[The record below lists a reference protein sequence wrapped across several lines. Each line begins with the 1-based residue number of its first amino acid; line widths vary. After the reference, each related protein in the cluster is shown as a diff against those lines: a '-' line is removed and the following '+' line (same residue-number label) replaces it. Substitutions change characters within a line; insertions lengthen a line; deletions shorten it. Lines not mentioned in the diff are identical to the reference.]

1 MCVSFTR
8 KSSELKPLRI
18 PLHSKK
24 TKRCPTCRHILIKP
38 EQKAQ
43 SVRFKI
49 KLVAANYLPAM
60 TVAFPLTQDA
70 GRQRGA
76 GSRQAPGEDT
86 SGASGLHAGG
96 TYPFH
101 LALTN
106 PLYDPIQVRLA
117 VQRQV
122 PPPSMTVSSAPAGS
136 PEKARRPPFA
146 VSLPQSAFPV
156 AAFAEAWEYEDD
168 EDMFGGED
176 DGFGGGG
183 LDRERGGIG
192 GKGKTVGVVERR
204 ANVTVVGGEVVIGK
218 DARGSVKVGVVIGRS
233 IRCEGVLTPCVP
245 FLRSSICWF
254 RTRTVPTIHWRRT
267 MCGRRHRRAR
277 KRCQR

>member
-1 MCVSFTR
+1 MRGTVTLFDVAKCAPFSSQSV
-8 KSSELKPLRI
+8 SELKPLRI

-60 TVAFPLTQDA
+60 MATFPPNQEV
-70 GRQRGA
+70 RQRGA
-76 GSRQAPGEDT
+76 GSGKQAPVED
-86 SGASGLHAGG
+86 ASGGNSLHAGG

-122 PPPSMTVSSAPAGS
+122 PPPSSSSSAPTGS

-146 VSLPQSAFPV
+146 VSLPPSAFPV

-176 DGFGGGG
+176 DEFGGR
-183 LDRERGGIG
+183 LDRDRGGG
-192 GKGKTVGVVERR
+192 SASGKVKTVAVLERR
-204 ANVTVVGGEVVIGK
+204 ANVTVVGGEVVVGR
-218 DARGSVKVGVVIGRS
+218 DAKGPVKVGVAI
-233 IRCEGVLTPCVP
+233 
-245 FLRSSICWF
+245 
-254 RTRTVPTIHWRRT
+254 
-267 MCGRRHRRAR
+267 
-277 KRCQR
+277 

>member
-1 MCVSFTR
+1 
-8 KSSELKPLRI
+8 LKPLRI

-49 KLVAANYLPAM
+49 KLVAANYIPAM
-60 TVAFPLTQDA
+60 TVAFPPSADPI
-70 GRQRGA
+70 RQHGA
-76 GSRQAPGEDT
+76 SAKQASVEDT
-86 SGASGLHAGG
+86 SGPGGLHAGG
-96 TYPFH
+96 TFPFH

-106 PLYDPIQVRLA
+106 PLYDPIHVRLA

-122 PPPSMTVSSAPAGS
+122 PPPSSSSSAPAGS

-176 DGFGGGG
+176 DEFGGG
-183 LDRERGGIG
+183 LDRERGGGAG
-192 GKGKTVGVVERR
+192 GKGKTVGVLERR
-204 ANVTVVGGEVVIGK
+204 ANVTVVGGEVVIGR
-218 DARGSVKVGVVIGRS
+218 DAKGPVKVSVGVDRY
-233 IRCEGVLTPCVP
+233 
-245 FLRSSICWF
+245 
-254 RTRTVPTIHWRRT
+254 
-267 MCGRRHRRAR
+267 
-277 KRCQR
+277 